1 MNESIKSFFSLSL
14 IKLNNLISKT
24 TINNI
29 YETARVEE
37 VIGDFISLKKA
48 GSNFKGL
55 SPFSQ
60 EKTPSFMVSPAK
72 QIWKDFS
79 SGKGGNVVAFLME
92 HEGFSY
98 PEALKYL
105 GKKYN
110 IEIEEFTKTPEE
122 QMKFDLKESIFIV
135 LSFSNEYFIN
145 NLIRTDKGK
154 SIGISYLNSRG
165 FTEESINKFG
175 LGISFNEKRGFTD
188 YATKKGYDMS
198 HLVKSGLT
206 INEGAGGLDRFK
218 NRIMFPIKS
227 ISGRVV
233 GYGARIMSSS
243 SKIAKYINSPESEVY
258 QKSKVLY
265 GLFESKSFIIKEDN
279 CYLVE
284 GYTDV
289 IQLHQKGIKNV
300 VSSSGTALSSHQ
312 IMLIKRL
319 TANITIIFDR
329 DQAGISAA
337 IRGINLILE
346 HGMNV
351 RICKLK
357 EGEDPD
363 SLARENSLEYI
374 KNYIKNNSHD
384 FINFKASLLAKEYE
398 DEPSKKAE
406 VINNIVKSISLVKDI
421 IKRELY
427 VQSCSKIMKISE
439 DSIFKTLSQIKSN
452 KQNQFRNQNSR
463 PFNIVKNQNN
473 KPDSIDE
480 LYELEKK
487 IISILILYGQK
498 TETFNESILV
508 FSHDDGKITE
518 KTKNVNAKVYEKIFL
533 DLQQD
538 EIEFANK
545 EFRDLFNIL
554 MTEFQINGFVLIE
567 KIAPTLSTGLS
578 EIVSSIIL
586 QEEKHLLHKW
596 DKKSIYVKLPSE
608 NVGLMVTETI
618 LSLRKLLVNKK
629 IESLQ
634 QNIKSNNNKN
644 VLEDVMGY
652 YQLRRIVSSKLNR
665 AL

>member
-1 MNESIKSFFSLSL
+1 M
-14 IKLNNLISKT
+14 ISKT

-29 YETARVEE
+29 LDAARVEE
-37 VIGDFISLKKA
+37 VISDFISLKKA
-48 GSNFKGL
+48 GSSFKGL

-110 IEIEEFTKTPEE
+110 IEIKEFSNTPEE
-122 QMKFDLKESIFIV
+122 QVKFDLRESIYIA
-135 LSFSNEYFIN
+135 LSFSSEYYAENLN
-145 NLIRTDKGK
+145 NTDRGK
-154 SIGISYLNSRG
+154 SIGMSYLNTRG
-165 FTEESINKFG
+165 FSLESIKKFS
-175 LGISFNEKRGFTD
+175 LGISFNEKKSFTEQ
-188 YATKKGYDMS
+188 ALKKGYEIS
-198 HLVKSGLT
+198 ILEKSGLT
-206 INEGAGGLDRFK
+206 IKEGKEGFDRFK

-227 ISGRVV
+227 ISGRVL
-233 GYGARIMSSS
+233 GYGARIMSNS

-265 GLFESKSFIIKEDN
+265 GLFESKSYIIKEDN
-279 CYLVE
+279 CLLVE

-289 IQLHQKGIKNV
+289 IQLHQKGVKNV
-300 VSSSGTALSSHQ
+300 VSSSGTALSSDQ
-312 IMLIKRL
+312 IMLVKRL
-319 TANITIIFDR
+319 TENITVIFDR
-329 DQAGISAA
+329 DQAGINAA
-337 IRGINLILE
+337 LRGIDLILE

-351 RICKLK
+351 RICKLD

-363 SLARENSLEYI
+363 SLARKHSLDYIKDFIIQNSL
-374 KNYIKNNSHD
+374 D
-384 FINFKASLLAKEYE
+384 FINFKASLLATEYE
-398 DEPSKKAE
+398 NEPTKKAE

-427 VQSCSKIMKISE
+427 VQTCSKIMNISE
-439 DSIFKTLSQIKSN
+439 DSIFGTLSRIKNSKEN
-452 KQNQFRNQNSR
+452 RFRNKPPHSL
-463 PFNIVKNQNN
+463 NIIKN
-473 KPDSIDE
+473 KSSKEDTIDE

-487 IISILILYGQK
+487 IITILILYGQK
-498 TETFNESILV
+498 METFNESILI
-508 FSHDDGKITE
+508 FSEEDDEIIE
-518 KTKNVNAKVYEKIFL
+518 KNKYVNSKVYEKVFL

-545 EFRDLFNIL
+545 EFRDLFHIL
-554 MTEFQINGFVLIE
+554 MTEYQIKGYVSID
-567 KIAPTLSTGLS
+567 KIVPSLSSKLS

-586 QEEKHLLHKW
+586 QEEKHFLHKW

-608 NVGLMVTETI
+608 NVSVMVTETI
-618 LSLRKLLVNKK
+618 LSLRKLLVSKK

-634 QNIKSNNNKN
+634 ENIKTKNNKS

-652 YQLRRIVSSKLNR
+652 YQLRKIVSSKLNR
-665 AL
+665 VL

>member
-1 MNESIKSFFSLSL
+1 M
-14 IKLNNLISKT
+14 ISKT

-29 YETARVEE
+29 FEAARVEE
-37 VIGDFISLKKA
+37 VISDFISLKKA
-48 GSNFKGL
+48 GSSFKGL

-110 IEIEEFTKTPEE
+110 IEIKEFSNTPEE
-122 QMKFDLKESIFIV
+122 QIKFDLRESIYIA
-135 LSFSNEYFIN
+135 LSFSCEYYME
-145 NLIRTDKGK
+145 NLNSTDKGK
-154 SIGISYLNSRG
+154 SIGMSYLNTRG
-165 FTEESINKFG
+165 FSMESIKKFG
-175 LGISFNEKRGFTD
+175 LGISFNEKKSFTNH
-188 YATKKGYDMS
+188 ALKKGYEIS
-198 HLVKSGLT
+198 ILEKSGLT
-206 INEGAGGLDRFK
+206 IKEGKEGFDRFK

-227 ISGRVV
+227 ISGRVL

-265 GLFESKSFIIKEDN
+265 GLFESKSNIIKEDN
-279 CYLVE
+279 CLLVE

-300 VSSSGTALSSHQ
+300 VSSSGTALSSDQ
-312 IMLIKRL
+312 IMLVKRL
-319 TANITIIFDR
+319 TENITVIFDR
-329 DQAGISAA
+329 DQAGINAA
-337 IRGINLILE
+337 LRGIDLILE

-351 RICKLK
+351 RICKLD
-357 EGEDPD
+357 EGQDPD
-363 SLARENSLEYI
+363 SLARKHSLDYINDFINQNSL
-374 KNYIKNNSHD
+374 D
-384 FINFKASLLAKEYE
+384 FINFKASLLATEYE
-398 DEPSKKAE
+398 NEPTKKAE

-427 VQSCSKIMKISE
+427 VQTCSKIMNISE
-439 DSIFKTLSQIKSN
+439 DSIFGTLSRIKNSKENRFLN
-452 KQNQFRNQNSR
+452 KPSQS
-463 PFNIVKNQNN
+463 FNIIKN
-473 KPDSIDE
+473 KSSKEGLVDE

-487 IISILILYGQK
+487 IITILILYGQK
-498 TETFNESILV
+498 TETFNESILI
-508 FSHDDGKITE
+508 FSEEDDEIIE
-518 KTKNVNAKVYEKIFL
+518 KNKYVNSKVYEKIFL

-554 MTEFQINGFVLIE
+554 MTEYQIKGYVSIE
-567 KIAPTLSTGLS
+567 KIVPGLSSKLS
-578 EIVSSIIL
+578 EIVSSIVL
-586 QEEKHLLHKW
+586 QEEKHFLHKW

-608 NVGLMVTETI
+608 NVSVMVTETI
-618 LSLRKLLVNKK
+618 LSLRKLLVSKK

-634 QNIKSNNNKN
+634 ENIKSKNNKN

-665 AL
+665 VL

>member
-1 MNESIKSFFSLSL
+1 M
-14 IKLNNLISKT
+14 ISKT

-29 YETARVEE
+29 YEAARVEE
-37 VIGDFISLKKA
+37 VISDFISLKKA

-105 GKKYN
+105 AKKYN
-110 IEIEEFTKTPEE
+110 IEIEEFKKTPEE
-122 QMKFDLKESIFIV
+122 QIKFDLRESIYIV
-135 LSFSNEYFIN
+135 LNFSNEFYIN
-145 NLIRTDKGK
+145 NLINSDKGK

-175 LGISFNEKRGFTD
+175 LGLSFNEKKGFTD
-188 YATKKGYDMS
+188 HAINEGYDIT
-198 HLVKSGLT
+198 HLEKSGLT
-206 INEGAGGLDRFK
+206 IKDGIQGFDRFK

-227 ISGRVV
+227 ISGRVL
-233 GYGARIMSSS
+233 GYGARIMTNSK
-243 SKIAKYINSPESEVY
+243 KIAKYINSPESEVY

-300 VSSSGTALSSHQ
+300 VSSSGTALSSDQ
-312 IMLIKRL
+312 IMLLKRL
-319 TANITIIFDR
+319 TENITIIFDR
-329 DQAGISAA
+329 DKAGINAA
-337 IRGINLILE
+337 IRGIDLILE

-351 RICKLK
+351 RVCKLQ

-363 SLARENSLEYI
+363 SLARKHSLDSIED
-374 KNYIKNNSHD
+374 YIKNNSLD
-384 FINFKASLLAKEYE
+384 FINFKASLLAIDYE
-398 DEPSKKAE
+398 NEPTKKAE
-406 VINNIVKSISLVKDI
+406 VINSIVKSISLVKDI

-427 VQSCSKIMKISE
+427 VQNCSKIMKISE
-439 DSIFKTLSQIKSN
+439 DSIFKTLSQFREN
-452 KQNQFRNQNSR
+452 KENKLRNKNTK
-463 PFNIVKNQNN
+463 PFNLIKNQSL
-473 KPDSIDE
+473 KEDSIDE

-487 IISILILYGQK
+487 LITILILYGQK
-498 TETFNESILV
+498 TETFNESILI
-508 FSHDDGKITE
+508 FSEENDEIIE
-518 KTKNVNAKVYEKIFL
+518 KNKYVNSKVYEKIFL

-545 EFRDLFNIL
+545 EFRDLFDIL
-554 MTEFQINGFVLIE
+554 MTEYQTNGFVSIE
-567 KIAPTLSTGLS
+567 KIVPTLSKELS
-578 EIVSSIIL
+578 EVVSSIIL
-586 QEEKHLLHKW
+586 QDEKHLLHKW

-608 NVGLMVTETI
+608 NVSVMVTETI

-634 QNIKSNNNKN
+634 ENIKTKNNKR

-665 AL
+665 VL

>member
-1 MNESIKSFFSLSL
+1 M
-14 IKLNNLISKT
+14 ISKT

-29 YETARVEE
+29 YEAARVEE
-37 VIGDFISLKKA
+37 VISDFISLKKA

-55 SPFSQ
+55 SPFSV

-110 IEIEEFTKTPEE
+110 IEIEEFTKSPEE
-122 QMKFDLKESIFIV
+122 QIKFDLRESIFIV
-135 LSFSNEYFIN
+135 LNFSNEYYIN
-145 NLIRTDKGK
+145 NLISTDKGK
-154 SIGISYLNSRG
+154 SIGISYLKSRG
-165 FTEESINKFG
+165 FSKESIKKFG

-188 YATKKGYDMS
+188 HAIKKGYDII
-198 HLVKSGLT
+198 HLEKSGLT
-206 INEGAGGLDRFK
+206 INEGGRGFDRFK

-227 ISGRVV
+227 ISGRVL
-233 GYGARIMSSS
+233 GYGARIISST
-243 SKIAKYINSPESEVY
+243 SKVAKYINSPEGEVY
-258 QKSKVLY
+258 HKSKILY

-300 VSSSGTALSSHQ
+300 VSSSGTALSSDQ

-319 TANITIIFDR
+319 TGNITIIFDR
-329 DQAGISAA
+329 DQAGIRAA
-337 IRGINLILE
+337 TRGIDLILE

-351 RICKLK
+351 RICKLQ

-363 SLARENSLEYI
+363 SLARENSLDYI
-374 KNYIKNNSHD
+374 KDYIKNNSLD

-398 DEPSKKAE
+398 NEPSKKAE

-427 VQSCSKIMKISE
+427 VQTCSKIMKISE
-439 DSIFKTLSQIKSN
+439 DSIFKTLSQNKIKSEN
-452 KQNQFRNQNSR
+452 EFYNQKFKSLSVIKNENLNQ
-463 PFNIVKNQNN
+463 Q
-473 KPDSIDE
+473 SIDE

-487 IISILILYGQK
+487 IITILILYGQK
-498 TETFNESILV
+498 TETFNETTLT
-508 FSHDDGKITE
+508 FSEENDEIIE
-518 KTKNVNAKVYEKIFL
+518 KNKDVSSKVYEKIFL

-545 EFRDLFNIL
+545 KFKDLFNIL
-554 MTEFQINGFVLIE
+554 MTEYQINGFVLIE
-567 KIAPTLSTGLS
+567 KIVPTLSSELS
-578 EIVSSIIL
+578 EIISSIIL
-586 QEEKHLLHKW
+586 QEERHFLHKW

-608 NVGLMVTETI
+608 NVSVMVTETI

-634 QNIKSNNNKN
+634 ENIKSKNNKGI
-644 VLEDVMGY
+644 LEDVMGY

-665 AL
+665 VL

>member
-1 MNESIKSFFSLSL
+1 M
-14 IKLNNLISKT
+14 
-24 TINNI
+24 
-29 YETARVEE
+29 EE
-37 VIGDFISLKKA
+37 VISDFISLKKS

-122 QMKFDLKESIFIV
+122 QIKFDLRESIYIV
-135 LSFSNEYFIN
+135 LSFSNEYFIK
-145 NLIRTDKGK
+145 NLMETDKGK
-154 SIGISYLNSRG
+154 SIGISYLNDRG
-165 FTEESINKFG
+165 FSEESIKKFS
-175 LGISFNEKRGFTD
+175 LGISFNEKKGFTD
-188 YATKKGYDMS
+188 HALKKGYDIS
-198 HLVKSGLT
+198 HLEKSGLT
-206 INEGAGGLDRFK
+206 IKEGRGGFDRFK

-227 ISGRVV
+227 ISGRVL
-233 GYGARIMSSS
+233 GYGGRIMSNS
-243 SKIAKYINSPESEVY
+243 SKGAKYINSPESEVY
-258 QKSKVLY
+258 HKSKVLY

-279 CYLVE
+279 CFLVE

-289 IQLHQKGIKNV
+289 IHLHQKGIKNV
-300 VSSSGTALSSHQ
+300 VSSSGTALSSNQ

-319 TANITIIFDR
+319 TENITIIFDR

-337 IRGINLILE
+337 FRGVDLILE

-351 RICKLK
+351 RICKLQ

-363 SLARENSLEYI
+363 SLARKHSLDFIKEYI
-374 KNYIKNNSHD
+374 SQNSFD
-384 FINFKASLLAKEYE
+384 FINFKASLLAVEYE
-398 DEPSKKAE
+398 NEPTKKAE

-427 VQSCSKIMKISE
+427 VQTCSKIMKISE
-439 DSIFKTLSQIKSN
+439 DSIFKTLSLIKKN
-452 KQNQFRNQNSR
+452 NENRFRNQNPQSL
-463 PFNIVKNQNN
+463 NIIKNQSS
-473 KPDSIDE
+473 KEDSIDE

-487 IISILILYGQK
+487 IITILILYGQQK
-498 TETFNESILV
+498 ETFNESILI
-508 FSHDDGKITE
+508 FSEEDDKITE
-518 KTKNVNAKVYEKIFL
+518 KNKYVNSKVYEKIFL

-545 EFRDLFNIL
+545 GFRDLFDIL
-554 MTEFQINGFVLIE
+554 MTEYQINGFVSIE
-567 KIAPTLSTGLS
+567 KIAPTLSKELS

-586 QEEKHLLHKW
+586 QEEKHFLHKW

-608 NVGLMVTETI
+608 NVSIMVTETI
-618 LSLRKLLVNKK
+618 LSLRKLLVSKK

-634 QNIKSNNNKN
+634 QNIKSKNNKSI
-644 VLEDVMGY
+644 LEDVMGY

-665 AL
+665 VL

>member
-1 MNESIKSFFSLSL
+1 M
-14 IKLNNLISKT
+14 ISKT

-37 VIGDFISLKKA
+37 VISDFISLKKA

-55 SPFSQ
+55 SPFSD
-60 EKTPSFMVSPAK
+60 EKTPSFIVSPAK

-92 HEGFSY
+92 HEGYSY

-110 IEIEEFTKTPEE
+110 IEIEEFIKTPEE
-122 QMKFDLKESIFIV
+122 QIKFDLRESIFIV
-135 LSFSNEYFIN
+135 LNFSNEYYIN
-145 NLIRTDKGK
+145 NLIRTDRGK
-154 SIGISYLNSRG
+154 SVGISYLKSRG
-165 FTEESINKFG
+165 FSEESIKKFG
-175 LGISFNEKRGFTD
+175 LGISFNEKKGFTNH
-188 YATKKGYDMS
+188 AIKKGYDIT
-198 HLVKSGLT
+198 HLEKSGLT
-206 INEGAGGLDRFK
+206 IKEGNGSFDRFK

-227 ISGRVV
+227 ISGRVL
-233 GYGARIMSSS
+233 GYGARIMSSTR
-243 SKIAKYINSPESEVY
+243 KVAKYINSPEGEVY
-258 QKSKVLY
+258 HKSKVLY
-265 GLFESKSFIIKEDN
+265 GLFESKTFIIKEDN

-300 VSSSGTALSSHQ
+300 VSSSGTALSSDQ

-319 TANITIIFDR
+319 TGNITIIFDR
-329 DQAGISAA
+329 DQAGISATT
-337 IRGINLILE
+337 RGIDLILE

-351 RICKLK
+351 RICKLQ

-363 SLARENSLEYI
+363 SLARENSLDFI
-374 KNYIKNNSHD
+374 KDYIKNNSVD
-384 FINFKASLLAKEYE
+384 FINFKASLLAKDYE
-398 DEPSKKAE
+398 NEPSKKAE

-427 VQSCSKIMKISE
+427 VQTCSKIMKISE
-439 DSIFKTLSQIKSN
+439 DSIFKTLSQNKIKSEN
-452 KQNQFRNQNSR
+452 EFRNQKFKSLSV
-463 PFNIVKNQNN
+463 IKNESLNQQ
-473 KPDSIDE
+473 SIDE

-487 IISILILYGQK
+487 IITILILYGQK
-498 TETFNESILV
+498 TEVFNETILT
-508 FSHDDGKITE
+508 FSEENDEIIE
-518 KTKNVNAKVYEKIFL
+518 KNKDVSSKVYEKVFL

-545 EFRDLFNIL
+545 KFRDLFNIL
-554 MTEFQINGFVLIE
+554 MSEYQINGFVLIE
-567 KIAPTLSTGLS
+567 KIVPTLSSELS

-586 QEEKHLLHKW
+586 QEEKHFLHKW

-608 NVGLMVTETI
+608 NVSVMVTETI
-618 LSLRKLLVNKK
+618 LSLRKLLVSKK

-634 QNIKSNNNKN
+634 ENIKSKNNTGI
-644 VLEDVMGY
+644 LEDVMSY

-665 AL
+665 VL

>member
-1 MNESIKSFFSLSL
+1 M
-14 IKLNNLISKT
+14 ISKT

-29 YETARVEE
+29 YEAARVEE
-37 VIGDFISLKKA
+37 VISDFISLKKA

-105 GKKYN
+105 AKKYN
-110 IEIEEFTKTPEE
+110 IEIEEFVKTPEE
-122 QMKFDLKESIFIV
+122 QIKYDIRESIYIA
-135 LSFSNEYFIN
+135 LSFSCEYYIKNLN
-145 NLIRTDKGK
+145 NTDKGK
-154 SIGISYLNSRG
+154 SIGISYLNTRG
-165 FTEESINKFG
+165 FSEESIKKFG
-175 LGISFNEKRGFTD
+175 LGIAFNEKKSFTEQ
-188 YATKKGYDMS
+188 ALKKGYDIS
-198 HLVKSGLT
+198 ILEKSGLT
-206 INEGAGGLDRFK
+206 IKDDKGGFDRFK

-227 ISGRVV
+227 ISGRVL
-233 GYGARIMSSS
+233 GYGARIMSNSK
-243 SKIAKYINSPESEVY
+243 KIAKYINSPESEVY

-289 IQLHQKGIKNV
+289 IQFHQKGINNV
-300 VSSSGTALSSHQ
+300 VSSSGTALSSNQ
-312 IMLIKRL
+312 IMLVKRL
-319 TANITIIFDR
+319 TENITIIFDR

-337 IRGINLILE
+337 LRGIDLILE

-351 RICKLK
+351 RICKLD

-363 SLARENSLEYI
+363 SLARKHSLDYINDYINRNSL
-374 KNYIKNNSHD
+374 D
-384 FINFKASLLAKEYE
+384 FINFKASLLAKQYE
-398 DEPSKKAE
+398 NEPTKKAE
-406 VINNIVKSISLVKDI
+406 IVNNIVKSISLVQDV

-427 VQSCSKIMKISE
+427 VQTCSKIMKISE
-439 DSIFKTLSQIKSN
+439 DSIFETLSRIKKN
-452 KQNQFRNQNSR
+452 KENRFINHNLKSI
-463 PFNIVKNQNN
+463 NIVKNSGS
-473 KPDSIDE
+473 KDDPIDE

-487 IISILILYGQK
+487 IITILILYGQK
-498 TETFNESILV
+498 TETFNESILI
-508 FSHDDGKITE
+508 FSEVDDEIIE
-518 KTKNVNAKVYEKIFL
+518 KNKYVKSKVYEKIFL

-545 EFRDLFNIL
+545 EFRDLFDIL
-554 MTEFQINGFVLIE
+554 MTEYQIKGFVSIE
-567 KIAPTLSTGLS
+567 KIVPNLSSKLS
-578 EIVSSIIL
+578 GIVSSIIL
-586 QEEKHLLHKW
+586 QEEKHFLHKW
-596 DKKSIYVKLPSE
+596 DKKSIYVRLPSE
-608 NVGLMVTETI
+608 NVSVMVTETI
-618 LSLRKLLVNKK
+618 LSLRKLLVSKK

-634 QNIKSNNNKN
+634 ENIKLKNNKSI
-644 VLEDVMGY
+644 LEDVMGY

-665 AL
+665 VL

>member
-1 MNESIKSFFSLSL
+1 M
-14 IKLNNLISKT
+14 ISKT

-29 YETARVEE
+29 YEAARVEE
-37 VIGDFISLKKA
+37 VISDFISLKKA

-105 GKKYN
+105 AKKYN
-110 IEIEEFTKTPEE
+110 IEIEEFIKTPEE
-122 QMKFDLKESIFIV
+122 QIKYDIRESIYIA
-135 LSFSNEYFIN
+135 LSFSCEYYIKNLN
-145 NLIRTDKGK
+145 NTDMGK
-154 SIGISYLNSRG
+154 SIGISYLNTRG
-165 FTEESINKFG
+165 FSVESIKKFG
-175 LGISFNEKRGFTD
+175 LGIAFNEKKSFTEQ
-188 YATKKGYDMS
+188 ALKKGYDIS
-198 HLVKSGLT
+198 ILEKSGLT
-206 INEGAGGLDRFK
+206 IKDGKGGFDRFK

-227 ISGRVV
+227 ISGRVL
-233 GYGARIMSSS
+233 GYGARIMSNSK
-243 SKIAKYINSPESEVY
+243 KIAKYINSPESEVY

-289 IQLHQKGIKNV
+289 IQFHQKGINNV
-300 VSSSGTALSSHQ
+300 VSSSGTALSSNQ
-312 IMLIKRL
+312 IMLVKRL
-319 TANITIIFDR
+319 TENITIIFDR

-337 IRGINLILE
+337 LRGIDLILE

-351 RICKLK
+351 RICKLD

-363 SLARENSLEYI
+363 SLARKHSLDYINDYISSNSL
-374 KNYIKNNSHD
+374 D
-384 FINFKASLLAKEYE
+384 FINFKASLLAKQYE
-398 DEPSKKAE
+398 NEPTKKAE
-406 VINNIVKSISLVKDI
+406 IVNNIVKSISLVQDV

-427 VQSCSKIMKISE
+427 VQTCSKIMKISE
-439 DSIFKTLSQIKSN
+439 DSIFETLSRIKKN
-452 KQNQFRNQNSR
+452 KENRFRNQHSKSIS
-463 PFNIVKNQNN
+463 IVKNSGS
-473 KPDSIDE
+473 KDDPIDE

-487 IISILILYGQK
+487 IITILILYGQK
-498 TETFNESILV
+498 TETFNESILI
-508 FSHDDGKITE
+508 FSEVDDEIIE
-518 KTKNVNAKVYEKIFL
+518 KNKYVKSKVYEKIFL

-545 EFRDLFNIL
+545 EFRDLFDIL
-554 MTEFQINGFVLIE
+554 MTEYQIKGFVSIE
-567 KIAPTLSTGLS
+567 KIVPNLSSKLS
-578 EIVSSIIL
+578 GIVSSIIL
-586 QEEKHLLHKW
+586 QEEKHFLHKW
-596 DKKSIYVKLPSE
+596 DKKSIYVRLPSE
-608 NVGLMVTETI
+608 NVSVMVTETI
-618 LSLRKLLVNKK
+618 LSLRKLLVSKK

-634 QNIKSNNNKN
+634 ENIKLKNNKSI
-644 VLEDVMGY
+644 LEDVMGY

-665 AL
+665 VL

>member
-1 MNESIKSFFSLSL
+1 M
-14 IKLNNLISKT
+14 ISKT

-29 YETARVEE
+29 FEAARVEE
-37 VIGDFISLKKA
+37 VISDFISLKKA
-48 GSNFKGL
+48 GSSFKGL

-110 IEIEEFTKTPEE
+110 IEIKEFSNTQEE
-122 QMKFDLKESIFIV
+122 QIKFDLRESVYIALNFSMEYYMEN
-135 LSFSNEYFIN
+135 LSN
-145 NLIRTDKGK
+145 TDKGK
-154 SIGISYLNSRG
+154 SIGISYLKTRG
-165 FTEESINKFG
+165 FSKESIKKFG
-175 LGISFNEKRGFTD
+175 LGISFNENKSFTNQ
-188 YATKKGYDMS
+188 ALKKGYEIS
-198 HLVKSGLT
+198 ILEKSGLT
-206 INEGAGGLDRFK
+206 IQKGNEGFDRFK

-227 ISGRVV
+227 ISGRVL

-265 GLFESKSFIIKEDN
+265 GLFESKSFIIKEDS

-300 VSSSGTALSSHQ
+300 VSSSGTALSSDQ
-312 IMLIKRL
+312 IMLVKRL
-319 TANITIIFDR
+319 TENITIIFDR
-329 DQAGISAA
+329 DQAGINAA
-337 IRGINLILE
+337 LRGIDLILD

-351 RICKLK
+351 RICKLD

-363 SLARENSLEYI
+363 SLARKHSLDYIKDFINQNSL
-374 KNYIKNNSHD
+374 D
-384 FINFKASLLAKEYE
+384 FINFKASLLAIEYE
-398 DEPSKKAE
+398 NEPTKKAE
-406 VINNIVKSISLVKDI
+406 IINNIVKSISHVKDI

-427 VQSCSKIMKISE
+427 VQTCSKIMKISE
-439 DSIFKTLSQIKSN
+439 NSIFDTLSRIKKSKEN
-452 KQNQFRNQNSR
+452 RFRNQPSQSL
-463 PFNIVKNQNN
+463 NIIKNQSS
-473 KPDSIDE
+473 KEDSIDE

-487 IISILILYGQK
+487 IITILILYGQK
-498 TETFNESILV
+498 TETFNESILI
-508 FSHDDGKITE
+508 FSEEDDEIIE
-518 KTKNVNAKVYEKIFL
+518 KSKYVNSKVYEKIFL

-545 EFRDLFNIL
+545 EFRDLFDML
-554 MTEFQINGFVLIE
+554 MTEYQINGFVLIE
-567 KIAPTLSTGLS
+567 KIVPSLSSKLS
-578 EIVSSIIL
+578 KIVSSIIL
-586 QEEKHLLHKW
+586 QEEKHFLHKW
-596 DKKSIYVKLPSE
+596 DKKNIYVKLPSE
-608 NVGLMVTETI
+608 NVGVMVTETI
-618 LSLRKLLVNKK
+618 LSLRKLLVGKK

-634 QNIKSNNNKN
+634 ENIKSKSNKS

-665 AL
+665 VL

>member
-1 MNESIKSFFSLSL
+1 M
-14 IKLNNLISKT
+14 ISKT

-29 YETARVEE
+29 YEASRVEE
-37 VIGDFISLKKA
+37 VISDFINLKKA

-105 GKKYN
+105 AKKYN
-110 IEIEEFTKTPEE
+110 IEIEEFSKTPEE
-122 QMKFDLKESIFIV
+122 QIKFDLRESIYIV
-135 LSFSNEYFIN
+135 LNFSNEFYIN
-145 NLIRTDKGK
+145 NLINSDKGK
-154 SIGISYLNSRG
+154 SIGISYLTSRG

-175 LGISFNEKRGFTD
+175 LGLSFNEKKGFTD
-188 YATKKGYDMS
+188 HAINEGYDIT
-198 HLVKSGLT
+198 HLEKSGLT
-206 INEGAGGLDRFK
+206 IKDGAQSFDRFK

-227 ISGRVV
+227 ISGRVL
-233 GYGARIMSSS
+233 GYGARIMTN
-243 SKIAKYINSPESEVY
+243 SKKVAKYINSPESEVY

-265 GLFESKSFIIKEDN
+265 GLFESKSYIIKEDN

-312 IMLIKRL
+312 IMLVKRL
-319 TANITIIFDR
+319 TENITIIFDR
-329 DQAGISAA
+329 DKAGISAA
-337 IRGINLILE
+337 IRGIDLILE

-351 RICKLK
+351 RVCKLQ

-363 SLARENSLEYI
+363 SLARKHSLDSIED
-374 KNYIKNNSHD
+374 YIKNNSLD
-384 FINFKASLLAKEYE
+384 FINFKASLLAIDYE
-398 DEPSKKAE
+398 NEPTKKAE
-406 VINNIVKSISLVKDI
+406 VINSIVKSISLVKDI

-427 VQSCSKIMKISE
+427 VQTCSKIMKISE
-439 DSIFKTLSQIKSN
+439 DSIFKTLSQIRQSKEN
-452 KQNQFRNQNSR
+452 KLRNKNTK
-463 PFNIVKNQNN
+463 PFNLIKNQSL
-473 KPDSIDE
+473 KEDSIDE

-487 IISILILYGQK
+487 IITILILYGQK
-498 TETFNESILV
+498 TETFNESILI
-508 FSHDDGKITE
+508 FSEENDEIIE
-518 KTKNVNAKVYEKIFL
+518 KNKYVNSKVYEKIFL

-545 EFRDLFNIL
+545 EFRDLFDVL
-554 MTEFQINGFVLIE
+554 MTEYQINGFISIE
-567 KIAPTLSTGLS
+567 KIVPTLSKELS
-578 EIVSSIIL
+578 EVVSSIIL
-586 QEEKHLLHKW
+586 QDEKHLLHKW

-608 NVGLMVTETI
+608 NVSVMVTETI

-634 QNIKSNNNKN
+634 ENIKTKNNKR

-665 AL
+665 VL

>member
-1 MNESIKSFFSLSL
+1 M
-14 IKLNNLISKT
+14 ISKT

-37 VIGDFISLKKA
+37 VISDFISLKKA

-60 EKTPSFMVSPAK
+60 EKTPSFIVSPAK

-110 IEIEEFTKTPEE
+110 IEIEEFSKTPEE
-122 QMKFDLKESIFIV
+122 QIKFDLRESIFIV
-135 LSFSNEYFIN
+135 LNFSYEYYVK
-145 NLIRTDKGK
+145 NLIETDKGK
-154 SIGISYLNSRG
+154 SIGISYLKSRG
-165 FTEESINKFG
+165 FTNESIKKFG
-175 LGISFNEKRGFTD
+175 LGISFNEKKDFTD
-188 YATKKGYDMS
+188 YAIKEGYDIS
-198 HLVKSGLT
+198 HLEKSGLT
-206 INEGAGGLDRFK
+206 IKEGNGGFDRFK

-227 ISGRVV
+227 ISGRVL
-233 GYGARIMSSS
+233 GYGARIMTNSN
-243 SKIAKYINSPESEVY
+243 KVAKYINSPESEVY
-258 QKSKVLY
+258 HKSKVLY

-279 CYLVE
+279 CFLVE

-289 IQLHQKGIKNV
+289 IQLHQKGIKNI

-319 TANITIIFDR
+319 TENITIIFDR
-329 DQAGISAA
+329 DKAGINAA
-337 IRGINLILE
+337 VRGIDLILE

-351 RICKLK
+351 RICKLQ

-363 SLARENSLEYI
+363 SLARKHSLDFIKEYI
-374 KNYIKNNSHD
+374 SQNSHD
-384 FINFKASLLAKEYE
+384 FINFKASLLAVDYE
-398 DEPSKKAE
+398 NEPTKKAE
-406 VINNIVKSISLVKDI
+406 VINNIVKSISLVKNI

-427 VQSCSKIMKISE
+427 VQSCSKIMRISE
-439 DSIFKTLSQIKSN
+439 DSIFRTLSQLKKN
-452 KQNQFRNQNSR
+452 KDNQFRNQSSKS
-463 PFNIVKNQNN
+463 FNIVKNQSS
-473 KPDSIDE
+473 KEESIDE

-487 IISILILYGQK
+487 IITILILYGQK
-498 TETFNESILV
+498 KETFNESILI
-508 FSHDDGKITE
+508 FSEKDDEITE
-518 KTKNVNAKVYEKIFL
+518 KKKYVNSKVYEKIFL

-545 EFRDLFNIL
+545 EFKDLFNIL
-554 MTEFQINGFVLIE
+554 ITEYQINGFISIE
-567 KIAPTLSTGLS
+567 KIVPTLSKELS
-578 EIVSSIIL
+578 EVVSSIVL
-586 QEEKHLLHKW
+586 QDEKHLLHKW
-596 DKKSIYVKLPSE
+596 DKKNIYVKLPSQ
-608 NVGLMVTETI
+608 NVSIMVTETI
-618 LSLRKLLVNKK
+618 LSLRKLLVSKK

-634 QNIKSNNNKN
+634 ENIKSKNNKN
-644 VLEDVMGY
+644 ILEDVMGY

-665 AL
+665 VL

>member
-1 MNESIKSFFSLSL
+1 M
-14 IKLNNLISKT
+14 ISKT
-24 TINNI
+24 TINDI
-29 YETARVEE
+29 FDAARVEE
-37 VIGDFISLKKA
+37 VISDFISLKKA
-48 GSNFKGL
+48 GSSFKGL

-110 IEIEEFTKTPEE
+110 IEIKEFSNTPEE
-122 QMKFDLKESIFIV
+122 QIKLDLRESIFIA
-135 LSFSNEYFIN
+135 LSFSSKYYTE
-145 NLIRTDKGK
+145 NLYNTDKGI
-154 SIGISYLNSRG
+154 SIGMSYLNSRG
-165 FTEESINKFG
+165 FSKESIKKFG
-175 LGISFNEKRGFTD
+175 LGISFNEKKSFTD
-188 YATKKGYDMS
+188 QALKNGYEIS
-198 HLVKSGLT
+198 ILEKSGLT
-206 INEGAGGLDRFK
+206 IKEGKEGLDRFK

-227 ISGRVV
+227 ISGRVL
-233 GYGARIMSSS
+233 GYGARIMSNS

-265 GLFESKSFIIKEDN
+265 GLFESKSHIIKEDN
-279 CYLVE
+279 CFLVE

-300 VSSSGTALSSHQ
+300 VSSSGTALSSDQ
-312 IMLIKRL
+312 IMLVKRL
-319 TANITIIFDR
+319 TENITIIFDR
-329 DQAGISAA
+329 DQAGINAA
-337 IRGINLILE
+337 LRGIDLILE

-351 RICKLK
+351 RICKLD

-363 SLARENSLEYI
+363 SLARKHSLDYI
-374 KNYIKNNSHD
+374 KNFIIQNSLD
-384 FINFKASLLAKEYE
+384 FINFKASLLATEYE
-398 DEPSKKAE
+398 NEPTKKAE

-427 VQSCSKIMKISE
+427 VQTCSKIMNISE
-439 DSIFKTLSQIKSN
+439 DSIFGTLSRIKNSKENQLRN
-452 KQNQFRNQNSR
+452 KPSQF
-463 PFNIVKNQNN
+463 FNIIKN
-473 KPDSIDE
+473 KSSRGDSIDE

-487 IISILILYGQK
+487 IITILILYGQK
-498 TETFNESILV
+498 TETFNESILI
-508 FSHDDGKITE
+508 FSEEDDEIIE
-518 KTKNVNAKVYEKIFL
+518 KNKYVNSKVYEKIFL

-554 MTEFQINGFVLIE
+554 MTEYQIKGYVSIK
-567 KIAPTLSTGLS
+567 KIVPGLSSKLS

-586 QEEKHLLHKW
+586 QEEKHFLHKW
-596 DKKSIYVKLPSE
+596 DKKSIYVKSPSE
-608 NVGLMVTETI
+608 NVSVMVTETI
-618 LSLRKLLVNKK
+618 LSLRKLLVSKK

-634 QNIKSNNNKN
+634 ENIKSNNNKS

-665 AL
+665 VL

>member
-1 MNESIKSFFSLSL
+1 M
-14 IKLNNLISKT
+14 ISKT

-29 YETARVEE
+29 LDAARVEE
-37 VIGDFISLKKA
+37 VISDFISLKKA
-48 GSNFKGL
+48 GSSFKGL

-110 IEIEEFTKTPEE
+110 IEIKEFSNTPEE
-122 QMKFDLKESIFIV
+122 QIKFDLRESIYIA
-135 LSFSNEYFIN
+135 LSFSSEYYAENLN
-145 NLIRTDKGK
+145 NTDRGK
-154 SIGISYLNSRG
+154 SIGMSYLNTRG
-165 FTEESINKFG
+165 FSLESIKKFG
-175 LGISFNEKRGFTD
+175 LGISFNEKKSFTEQ
-188 YATKKGYDMS
+188 ALKKGYEIS
-198 HLVKSGLT
+198 ILEKSGLT
-206 INEGAGGLDRFK
+206 IKEGKEGFDRFK

-227 ISGRVV
+227 ISGRVL
-233 GYGARIMSSS
+233 GYGARIMSNS

-265 GLFESKSFIIKEDN
+265 GLFESKSYIIKEDN
-279 CYLVE
+279 CLLVE

-289 IQLHQKGIKNV
+289 IQLHQRGVKNV
-300 VSSSGTALSSHQ
+300 VSSSGTALSSDQ
-312 IMLIKRL
+312 IMLVKRL
-319 TANITIIFDR
+319 TENITVIFDR
-329 DQAGISAA
+329 DQAGINAA
-337 IRGINLILE
+337 LRGIDLILE

-351 RICKLK
+351 RICKLD

-363 SLARENSLEYI
+363 SLARKHSLDYIKDFIIQNSL
-374 KNYIKNNSHD
+374 D
-384 FINFKASLLAKEYE
+384 FINFKASLLATEYE
-398 DEPSKKAE
+398 NEPTKKAE

-427 VQSCSKIMKISE
+427 VQTCSKIMNISE
-439 DSIFKTLSQIKSN
+439 DSIFGTLSRIKNSN
-452 KQNQFRNQNSR
+452 ENRIRNKTPHSL
-463 PFNIVKNQNN
+463 NIIKN
-473 KPDSIDE
+473 KSSKEDTIDE

-487 IISILILYGQK
+487 IITILILYGQK
-498 TETFNESILV
+498 METFNESILI
-508 FSHDDGKITE
+508 FSEEDDEIIE
-518 KTKNVNAKVYEKIFL
+518 KNKYVNSKVYEKVFL

-545 EFRDLFNIL
+545 EFRDLFHIL
-554 MTEFQINGFVLIE
+554 MTEYQIKGYVSID
-567 KIAPTLSTGLS
+567 KIVPSLSSKLS

-586 QEEKHLLHKW
+586 QEEKHFLHKW

-608 NVGLMVTETI
+608 NVSVMVTETI
-618 LSLRKLLVNKK
+618 LSLRKLLVSKK

-634 QNIKSNNNKN
+634 ENIKTKNNKSI
-644 VLEDVMGY
+644 LEDVMGY
-652 YQLRRIVSSKLNR
+652 YQLRKIVSSKLNR
-665 AL
+665 VL

>member
-1 MNESIKSFFSLSL
+1 M
-14 IKLNNLISKT
+14 ISKT

-29 YETARVEE
+29 YEAARVEE

-105 GKKYN
+105 AKKYN
-110 IEIEEFTKTPEE
+110 IEIEEFIKTPEE
-122 QMKFDLKESIFIV
+122 QIKYDIRESIYIA
-135 LSFSNEYFIN
+135 LSFSCEYYIKNLN
-145 NLIRTDKGK
+145 NTDKGK
-154 SIGISYLNSRG
+154 SIGISYLNTRG
-165 FTEESINKFG
+165 FSEKSIKKFG
-175 LGISFNEKRGFTD
+175 LGIAFNEKKSFTEQ
-188 YATKKGYDMS
+188 ALKKGYDIS
-198 HLVKSGLT
+198 ILEKSGLT
-206 INEGAGGLDRFK
+206 IKDDKGGFDRFK

-227 ISGRVV
+227 ISGRVL
-233 GYGARIMSSS
+233 GYGARIMSNSK
-243 SKIAKYINSPESEVY
+243 KIAKYINSPESEVY

-289 IQLHQKGIKNV
+289 IQFHQKGINNV
-300 VSSSGTALSSHQ
+300 VSSSGTALSSNQ
-312 IMLIKRL
+312 IMLVKRL
-319 TANITIIFDR
+319 TENITIIFDR

-337 IRGINLILE
+337 LRGIDLILE

-351 RICKLK
+351 RICKLD

-363 SLARENSLEYI
+363 SLARKHSLDYINDYISSNSL
-374 KNYIKNNSHD
+374 D
-384 FINFKASLLAKEYE
+384 FINFKASLLAKQYE
-398 DEPSKKAE
+398 NEPTKKAE
-406 VINNIVKSISLVKDI
+406 IVNNIVKSISLVQDV

-427 VQSCSKIMKISE
+427 VQTCSKIMKISE
-439 DSIFKTLSQIKSN
+439 DSIFETLSRIKKN
-452 KQNQFRNQNSR
+452 KENRFRNQHSKSIS
-463 PFNIVKNQNN
+463 IVKNSRS
-473 KPDSIDE
+473 KDDPIDE

-487 IISILILYGQK
+487 IITILILYGQK
-498 TETFNESILV
+498 TETFNESILI
-508 FSHDDGKITE
+508 FSEVDDEIIE
-518 KTKNVNAKVYEKIFL
+518 KNKYVKSKVYEKIFL

-545 EFRDLFNIL
+545 EFRDLFDIL
-554 MTEFQINGFVLIE
+554 MTEYQIKGFVSIE
-567 KIAPTLSTGLS
+567 KIVPNLSSKLS
-578 EIVSSIIL
+578 GIVSSIIL
-586 QEEKHLLHKW
+586 QEEKHFLHKW

-608 NVGLMVTETI
+608 NVSVMVTETI
-618 LSLRKLLVNKK
+618 LSLRKLLVSKK

-634 QNIKSNNNKN
+634 ENIKLKNNKSI
-644 VLEDVMGY
+644 LEDVMGY

-665 AL
+665 VL

>member
-1 MNESIKSFFSLSL
+1 M

-29 YETARVEE
+29 YEASRVEE
-37 VIGDFISLKKA
+37 VISDFINLKKA

-105 GKKYN
+105 AKKYN
-110 IEIEEFTKTPEE
+110 IEIEEFRKTPEE
-122 QMKFDLKESIFIV
+122 QIKFDLRESIYIV
-135 LSFSNEYFIN
+135 LNFSNEFYIN
-145 NLIRTDKGK
+145 NLINSDKGK

-175 LGISFNEKRGFTD
+175 LGLSFNDKKGFTD
-188 YATKKGYDMS
+188 HAINEGYDIT
-198 HLVKSGLT
+198 HLEKSGLT
-206 INEGAGGLDRFK
+206 IKDGAQSFDRFK

-227 ISGRVV
+227 ISGRVL
-233 GYGARIMSSS
+233 GYGARIMTN
-243 SKIAKYINSPESEVY
+243 SKKVAKYINSPESEVY

-265 GLFESKSFIIKEDN
+265 GLFESKSYIIKEDN

-300 VSSSGTALSSHQ
+300 VSSSGTALSSNQ
-312 IMLIKRL
+312 IMLVKRL
-319 TANITIIFDR
+319 TENITIIFDR
-329 DQAGISAA
+329 DKAGISAA
-337 IRGINLILE
+337 TRGIDLILE

-351 RICKLK
+351 RVCKLQ

-363 SLARENSLEYI
+363 SLARKHSLDSIED
-374 KNYIKNNSHD
+374 YIKNNSLD
-384 FINFKASLLAKEYE
+384 FINFKASLLAIDYE
-398 DEPSKKAE
+398 NEPTKKAE
-406 VINNIVKSISLVKDI
+406 VINSIVKSISLVKDI

-427 VQSCSKIMKISE
+427 VQNCSKIMKISE
-439 DSIFKTLSQIKSN
+439 DSIFKTLSQFREN
-452 KQNQFRNQNSR
+452 KENKLRNKNTK
-463 PFNIVKNQNN
+463 PFNLIKNQSL
-473 KPDSIDE
+473 KEDSIDE

-487 IISILILYGQK
+487 LITILILYGQK
-498 TETFNESILV
+498 TETFNESILI
-508 FSHDDGKITE
+508 FSEENDEIIE
-518 KTKNVNAKVYEKIFL
+518 KNKYVNSKVYEKIFL

-545 EFRDLFNIL
+545 EFRDLFDIL
-554 MTEFQINGFVLIE
+554 MTEYQTNGFVSIE
-567 KIAPTLSTGLS
+567 KIVPTLSKELS
-578 EIVSSIIL
+578 EVVSSIIL
-586 QEEKHLLHKW
+586 QDEKHLLHKW

-608 NVGLMVTETI
+608 NVSVMVTETI

-634 QNIKSNNNKN
+634 ENIKTKNNKR

-665 AL
+665 VL

>member
-1 MNESIKSFFSLSL
+1 MIKF
-14 IKLNNLISKT
+14 IRLISKT
-24 TINNI
+24 SINNI
-29 YETARVEE
+29 YEAARVEE
-37 VIGDFISLKKA
+37 VISDFINLKKA

-79 SGKGGNVVAFLME
+79 SGKGGNAVAFLME

-98 PEALKYL
+98 PEALRYL

-110 IEIEEFTKTPEE
+110 IEIEEFTNTPEE
-122 QMKFDLKESIFIV
+122 QIKFDLRESIYIV
-135 LSFSNEYFIN
+135 LNFSYEFYNN
-145 NLIRTDKGK
+145 NLTKTDKGK
-154 SIGISYLNSRG
+154 SVGISYLNSRG
-165 FTEESINKFG
+165 FNEESIKKFG
-175 LGISFNEKRGFTD
+175 LGISFNDRKGFTD
-188 YATKKGYDMS
+188 QALKKGFKTTN
-198 HLVKSGLT
+198 LEKSGL
-206 INEGAGGLDRFK
+206 IIKKDDECFDRFK

-227 ISGRVV
+227 ISGRVL
-233 GYGARIMSSS
+233 GYGARIISNSSNV
-243 SKIAKYINSPESEVY
+243 AKYINSPETEVY
-258 QKSKVLY
+258 QKSKILY

-300 VSSSGTALSSHQ
+300 VSSSGTALSSYQ
-312 IMLIKRL
+312 IMLVKRL
-319 TANITIIFDR
+319 TENITIIFDR
-329 DQAGISAA
+329 DQAGIIAA
-337 IRGINLILE
+337 MKGVDLILD

-351 RICKLK
+351 RVCQLQ

-363 SLARENSLEYI
+363 SLARNNSSDFIKSYIKSNSL
-374 KNYIKNNSHD
+374 D
-384 FINFKASLLAKEYE
+384 FINFKASLLAIEYE
-398 DEPSKKAE
+398 NEPIKKAE

-427 VQSCSKIMKISE
+427 VQTCSKIMKISE
-439 DSIFKTLSQIKSN
+439 DSIFKTLFQIEKSKEN
-452 KQNQFRNQNSR
+452 NFRNQNSKS
-463 PFNIVKNQNN
+463 FEIVKN
-473 KPDSIDE
+473 KRFEPDSIDE

-498 TETFNESILV
+498 TETFNESILF
-508 FSHDDGKITE
+508 FSEEHDELIE
-518 KTKNVNAKVYEKIFL
+518 KNKQLKSKVYEKIFL

-538 EIEFANK
+538 EIELANK
-545 EFRDLFNIL
+545 EFKDLFHIL
-554 MTEFQINGFVLIE
+554 MTEYQVSGKISIE
-567 KIAPTLSTGLS
+567 KIIPTLSKELS

-608 NVGLMVTETI
+608 NVSVMVTETI
-618 LSLRKLLVNKK
+618 LSLRKLLVSKK

-634 QNIKSNNNKN
+634 ENIKSKDNKSI
-644 VLEDVMGY
+644 LEDVMGY
-652 YQLRRIVSSKLNR
+652 YQLRKIVSSKLNR
-665 AL
+665 VL

>member
-1 MNESIKSFFSLSL
+1 M
-14 IKLNNLISKT
+14 ISKT

-29 YETARVEE
+29 YEAARVEE
-37 VIGDFISLKKA
+37 VISDFISLKKA

-105 GKKYN
+105 AKKYN
-110 IEIEEFTKTPEE
+110 IEIEEFRKTPEE
-122 QMKFDLKESIFIV
+122 QIKFDLRESIYIV
-135 LSFSNEYFIN
+135 LNFSNEFYIN
-145 NLIRTDKGK
+145 NLINSDKGK

-175 LGISFNEKRGFTD
+175 LGLSFNDKKGFTD
-188 YATKKGYDMS
+188 HAINEGYDIT
-198 HLVKSGLT
+198 HLEKSGLT
-206 INEGAGGLDRFK
+206 IKDGAQSFDRFK

-227 ISGRVV
+227 ISGRVL
-233 GYGARIMSSS
+233 GYGARIMTN
-243 SKIAKYINSPESEVY
+243 SKKVAKYINSPESEVY

-265 GLFESKSFIIKEDN
+265 GLFESKSYIIKEDN

-300 VSSSGTALSSHQ
+300 VSSSGTALSSNQ
-312 IMLIKRL
+312 IMLVKRL
-319 TANITIIFDR
+319 TENITIIFDR
-329 DQAGISAA
+329 DKAGISAA
-337 IRGINLILE
+337 TRGIDLILE

-351 RICKLK
+351 RVCKLQ

-363 SLARENSLEYI
+363 SLARKHSLDSIED
-374 KNYIKNNSHD
+374 YIKNNSLD
-384 FINFKASLLAKEYE
+384 FINFKASLLAIDYE
-398 DEPSKKAE
+398 NEPTKKAE
-406 VINNIVKSISLVKDI
+406 VINSIVKSISLVKDI

-427 VQSCSKIMKISE
+427 VQNCSKIMKISE
-439 DSIFKTLSQIKSN
+439 DSIFKTLSQFREN
-452 KQNQFRNQNSR
+452 KENKLRNKNTK
-463 PFNIVKNQNN
+463 PFNLIKNQSL
-473 KPDSIDE
+473 KEDSIDE

-487 IISILILYGQK
+487 LITILILYGQK
-498 TETFNESILV
+498 TETFNESILI
-508 FSHDDGKITE
+508 FSEENDEIIE
-518 KTKNVNAKVYEKIFL
+518 KNKFVNSKVYEKIFL

-545 EFRDLFNIL
+545 EFRDLFDVL
-554 MTEFQINGFVLIE
+554 MTEYQINGFISIE
-567 KIAPTLSTGLS
+567 KIVPTLSKELS
-578 EIVSSIIL
+578 EVVSSIIL
-586 QEEKHLLHKW
+586 QDEKHLLHKW

-608 NVGLMVTETI
+608 NVSVMVTETI

-634 QNIKSNNNKN
+634 ENIKTKNNKR

-665 AL
+665 VL

>member
-1 MNESIKSFFSLSL
+1 M
-14 IKLNNLISKT
+14 ISKN

-29 YETARVEE
+29 FEAARVEE
-37 VIGDFISLKKA
+37 VISDFISLKKA
-48 GSNFKGL
+48 GSSFKGL

-105 GKKYN
+105 GQKYN
-110 IEIEEFTKTPEE
+110 IEIKEFSNTPEE
-122 QMKFDLKESIFIV
+122 QIKFDLRESIFIA
-135 LSFSNEYFIN
+135 LNFSSEYYMENLN
-145 NLIRTDKGK
+145 NTDKGK

-165 FTEESINKFG
+165 FSEESIKKFG
-175 LGISFNEKRGFTD
+175 LGISFNEKKSFTD
-188 YATKKGYDMS
+188 KALKNGYEIS
-198 HLVKSGLT
+198 ILEKSGLT
-206 INEGAGGLDRFK
+206 IKEGKEGFDRFK

-227 ISGRVV
+227 ISGRVL

-265 GLFESKSFIIKEDN
+265 GLFESKSYIIKEDN
-279 CYLVE
+279 CLLVE

-300 VSSSGTALSSHQ
+300 VSSSGTALSSDQ
-312 IMLIKRL
+312 IMLVKRL
-319 TANITIIFDR
+319 TENVTVIFDR
-329 DQAGISAA
+329 DQAGINAA
-337 IRGINLILE
+337 LRGIDLILE

-351 RICKLK
+351 RICKLD

-363 SLARENSLEYI
+363 SLARKHSFDYIKDFISQNSL
-374 KNYIKNNSHD
+374 D
-384 FINFKASLLAKEYE
+384 FINFKASLLATEYE
-398 DEPSKKAE
+398 NEPTKKAE
-406 VINNIVKSISLVKDI
+406 VISNIVKSISLVKDI

-427 VQSCSKIMKISE
+427 VQTCSKIMNISE
-439 DSIFKTLSQIKSN
+439 DSIFGTLSRIKNRKENRFQN
-452 KQNQFRNQNSR
+452 KPSQSFNIIKNQNS
-463 PFNIVKNQNN
+463 KE
-473 KPDSIDE
+473 DSIDE

-487 IISILILYGQK
+487 IITILILYGQK
-498 TETFNESILV
+498 TETFNESILI
-508 FSHDDGKITE
+508 FSEEDDDIIE
-518 KTKNVNAKVYEKIFL
+518 KNKYVNSKVYEKIFL

-545 EFRDLFNIL
+545 EFRDLFDIL
-554 MTEFQINGFVLIE
+554 MTEYQIKGYVSIE
-567 KIAPTLSTGLS
+567 KIVPSLSSKLS

-586 QEEKHLLHKW
+586 QEEKHFLHKW

-608 NVGLMVTETI
+608 NVSVMVTETI
-618 LSLRKLLVNKK
+618 LSLRKLLVSKK

-634 QNIKSNNNKN
+634 ENIKSSNNKS

-665 AL
+665 VL

>member
-1 MNESIKSFFSLSL
+1 M
-14 IKLNNLISKT
+14 IKLIQLISKT
-24 TINNI
+24 SINNI
-29 YETARVEE
+29 YEAARVEE
-37 VIGDFISLKKA
+37 VISDFISLKKA

-79 SGKGGNVVAFLME
+79 SGKGGNAVAFLME

-98 PEALKYL
+98 PEALRYL

-110 IEIEEFTKTPEE
+110 IEIEEFTNTPEE
-122 QMKFDLKESIFIV
+122 QIKFDLRESIYIV
-135 LSFSNEYFIN
+135 LNFSYEFYNN
-145 NLIRTDKGK
+145 NLIKTDKGK
-154 SIGISYLNSRG
+154 SVGISYLNSRG
-165 FTEESINKFG
+165 FNEESIKKFG
-175 LGISFNEKRGFTD
+175 LGISFNERKGFTD
-188 YATKKGYDMS
+188 QALKKGFKTT
-198 HLVKSGLT
+198 HLEKSGL
-206 INEGAGGLDRFK
+206 IIKKGDECFDRFK

-227 ISGRVV
+227 ISGRVL
-233 GYGARIMSSS
+233 GYGARIISNSSNA
-243 SKIAKYINSPESEVY
+243 AKYINSPETEVY
-258 QKSKVLY
+258 HKSKILY

-300 VSSSGTALSSHQ
+300 VSSSGTALSSYQ
-312 IMLIKRL
+312 IMLVKRL
-319 TANITIIFDR
+319 TENITIIFDR
-329 DQAGISAA
+329 DQAGIIAA
-337 IRGINLILE
+337 MKGVDLILD

-351 RICKLK
+351 RVCQLQ

-363 SLARENSLEYI
+363 SLARNNSSDFIKSYIKSNSL
-374 KNYIKNNSHD
+374 D
-384 FINFKASLLAKEYE
+384 FINFKASLLAIEYE
-398 DEPSKKAE
+398 NEPIKKAE

-427 VQSCSKIMKISE
+427 VQTCSKIMKISE
-439 DSIFKTLSQIKSN
+439 DSIFKTLFQIEKSKEN
-452 KQNQFRNQNSR
+452 NFRNQNSKS
-463 PFNIVKNQNN
+463 FEIVKNKRF

-498 TETFNESILV
+498 TETFNESILF
-508 FSHDDGKITE
+508 FSEEHDELIE
-518 KTKNVNAKVYEKIFL
+518 KNKQLKSKVYEKIFL

-538 EIEFANK
+538 EIELANK
-545 EFRDLFNIL
+545 EFKDLFHIL
-554 MTEFQINGFVLIE
+554 MTEYQVSGKISIE
-567 KIAPTLSTGLS
+567 KIIPALSKELS

-608 NVGLMVTETI
+608 NVSVMVTETI
-618 LSLRKLLVNKK
+618 LSLRKLLVSKK

-634 QNIKSNNNKN
+634 ENIKSKNNKSI
-644 VLEDVMGY
+644 LEDVMGY
-652 YQLRRIVSSKLNR
+652 YQLRKIVSSKLNR
-665 AL
+665 VL

>member
-1 MNESIKSFFSLSL
+1 M
-14 IKLNNLISKT
+14 IKLSYLISKT
-24 TINNI
+24 SINDI
-29 YETARVEE
+29 FDAARVEE

-122 QMKFDLKESIFIV
+122 QIEFDKREGLYIV
-135 LSFSNEYFIN
+135 LSFSNEYYIK
-145 NLIRTDKGK
+145 NLTSTDRGK
-154 SIGISYLNSRG
+154 SIGISYLKSRG
-165 FTEESINKFG
+165 FTEESIKKFG
-175 LGISFNEKRGFTD
+175 IGISFNEKKGFTN
-188 YATKKGYDMS
+188 YAIKNGYDIS
-198 HLVKSGLT
+198 HLEKSGLT
-206 INEGAGGLDRFK
+206 IKDNVAGFDRFK

-227 ISGRVV
+227 VSGRVL
-233 GYGARIMSSS
+233 GYGARTLTNLPNV
-243 SKIAKYINSPESEVY
+243 AKYINSPESEVY

-289 IQLHQKGIKNV
+289 IQLYQKGIKNV

-312 IMLIKRL
+312 IMLLKRL
-319 TANITIIFDR
+319 TENITIIFDR

-337 IRGINLILE
+337 IRGVDIILE

-351 RICKLK
+351 RVCKLQ

-363 SLARENSLEYI
+363 SLARKHSLEYI
-374 KNYIKNNSHD
+374 KEYINKNSLD
-384 FINFKASLLAKEYE
+384 FINFKASLLAIDYE
-398 DEPSKKAE
+398 NEPAKKAE
-406 VINNIVKSISLVKDI
+406 VINNIVKSISLIKDI

-427 VQSCSKIMKISE
+427 VQTCSKIMKISE
-439 DSIFKTLSQIKSN
+439 DSIFKTLSLIN
-452 KQNQFRNQNSR
+452 KNNKNQNSIR
-463 PFNIVKNQNN
+463 NSKSFDVIKNPAP
-473 KPDSIDE
+473 KTDSIDE

-487 IISILILYGQK
+487 IITILILYGEKQ
-498 TETFNESILV
+498 ETFNESILI
-508 FSHDDGKITE
+508 FSDQNDDILE
-518 KTKNVNAKVYEKIFL
+518 KNKYVYSKVYEKIFL

-538 EIEFANK
+538 EIEFANI
-545 EFRDLFNIL
+545 EFRELFDIL
-554 MTEFQINGFVLIE
+554 MTEYQVNGFISIE
-567 KIAPTLSTGLS
+567 KIVPTLSKELS
-578 EIVSSIIL
+578 EIVSSILL
-586 QEEKHLLHKW
+586 QEEKHFLHNW
-596 DKKSIYVKLPSE
+596 DKKNIYVKLPSE
-608 NVGLMVTETI
+608 NVSTMVTETI
-618 LSLRKLLVNKK
+618 LSLRKLLVSKK

-634 QNIKSNNNKN
+634 ENIKSKNNKS
-644 VLEDVMGY
+644 VLEDVMAY

-665 AL
+665 VL

>member
-1 MNESIKSFFSLSL
+1 M
-14 IKLNNLISKT
+14 ISKT

-29 YETARVEE
+29 YEAARVEE
-37 VIGDFISLKKA
+37 VISDFISLKKA

-98 PEALKYL
+98 PEAIKYL
-105 GKKYN
+105 AKKYN
-110 IEIEEFTKTPEE
+110 IEIEEFKKTPEE
-122 QMKFDLKESIFIV
+122 QIKFDLRESIYIV
-135 LSFSNEYFIN
+135 LNFSNEYYIN
-145 NLIRTDKGK
+145 NLIKSDKGK

-165 FTEESINKFG
+165 FTEESIKKFG
-175 LGISFNEKRGFTD
+175 IGLSFNEKKGFTD
-188 YATKKGYDMS
+188 HAIKEGYDIS
-198 HLVKSGLT
+198 HLEKSGLT
-206 INEGAGGLDRFK
+206 ILEGGGVDRFK

-227 ISGRVV
+227 ISGRVL
-233 GYGARIMSSS
+233 GYGARIMTN
-243 SKIAKYINSPESEVY
+243 SKKVAKYINSPESEVY

-312 IMLIKRL
+312 IMLVKRL
-319 TANITIIFDR
+319 TENITIIFDR
-329 DQAGISAA
+329 DKAGINAA
-337 IRGINLILE
+337 VRGIDLILE

-351 RICKLK
+351 RVCKLQ

-363 SLARENSLEYI
+363 SLAKKHSLDFIKDYINQNSL
-374 KNYIKNNSHD
+374 D
-384 FINFKASLLAKEYE
+384 FINFKASLLAIDYE
-398 DEPSKKAE
+398 NEPTKKAE
-406 VINNIVKSISLVKDI
+406 AINNIVRSISLVKDI

-427 VQSCSKIMKISE
+427 VQTCSKIMKISE
-439 DSIFKTLSQIKSN
+439 DSIFKTLSQIKQN
-452 KQNQFRNQNSR
+452 KENQVRNKNSK
-463 PFNIVKNQNN
+463 PFNIIKTQSS
-473 KPDSIDE
+473 KQHSIDE

-487 IISILILYGQK
+487 IITILILYGQK
-498 TETFNESILV
+498 TETFNESILI
-508 FSHDDGKITE
+508 FSEENDEITE
-518 KTKNVNAKVYEKIFL
+518 KNKFVNSKVYEKIFL

-545 EFRDLFNIL
+545 EFRDLFDIL
-554 MTEFQINGFVLIE
+554 ITEYQINGFISIE
-567 KIAPTLSTGLS
+567 KIAPTLSKGLS
-578 EIVSSIIL
+578 QIVSSIIL
-586 QEEKHLLHKW
+586 QDEKHLLHKW

-608 NVGLMVTETI
+608 NVSIMVTETI

-634 QNIKSNNNKN
+634 ENIKSKSNSS

-665 AL
+665 VL

>member
-1 MNESIKSFFSLSL
+1 M
-14 IKLNNLISKT
+14 ISKT

-29 YETARVEE
+29 YEAARVEE
-37 VIGDFISLKKA
+37 VISDFISLKKA

-105 GKKYN
+105 AKKYN
-110 IEIEEFTKTPEE
+110 IEIEEFVKTPEE
-122 QMKFDLKESIFIV
+122 QIKYDIRESIYIA
-135 LSFSNEYFIN
+135 LSFSCEYYIKNLN
-145 NLIRTDKGK
+145 NTDKGK
-154 SIGISYLNSRG
+154 SIGISYLNTRG
-165 FTEESINKFG
+165 FSEESIKKFG
-175 LGISFNEKRGFTD
+175 LGIAFNEKKSFTEQ
-188 YATKKGYDMS
+188 ALKKGYDIS
-198 HLVKSGLT
+198 ILEKSGLT
-206 INEGAGGLDRFK
+206 IKDDKGGFDRFK

-227 ISGRVV
+227 ISGRVL
-233 GYGARIMSSS
+233 GYGARIMSNSK
-243 SKIAKYINSPESEVY
+243 KIAKYINSPESEVY

-289 IQLHQKGIKNV
+289 IQFHQKGINNV
-300 VSSSGTALSSHQ
+300 VSSSGTALSSNQ
-312 IMLIKRL
+312 IMLVKRL
-319 TANITIIFDR
+319 TENITIIFDR

-337 IRGINLILE
+337 LRGIDLILE

-351 RICKLK
+351 RICKLD

-363 SLARENSLEYI
+363 SLARKHSLDYINDYINRNSL
-374 KNYIKNNSHD
+374 D
-384 FINFKASLLAKEYE
+384 FINFKASLLAKQYE
-398 DEPSKKAE
+398 NEPTKKAE
-406 VINNIVKSISLVKDI
+406 IVNNIVKSISLVQDV

-427 VQSCSKIMKISE
+427 VQTCSKIMKISE
-439 DSIFKTLSQIKSN
+439 DSIFETLSRIKKN
-452 KQNQFRNQNSR
+452 KENRFINHNLKSI
-463 PFNIVKNQNN
+463 NIVKNSGS
-473 KPDSIDE
+473 KDDPIDE

-487 IISILILYGQK
+487 IITILILYGQK
-498 TETFNESILV
+498 TETFNESILI
-508 FSHDDGKITE
+508 FSEVDDEIIE
-518 KTKNVNAKVYEKIFL
+518 KNKYVKSKVYEKIFL

-545 EFRDLFNIL
+545 EFRDLFDIL
-554 MTEFQINGFVLIE
+554 MTEYQIKGFVSIE
-567 KIAPTLSTGLS
+567 KIVPNLSSKLS
-578 EIVSSIIL
+578 GIVSSIIL
-586 QEEKHLLHKW
+586 QEEKHFLHKW

-608 NVGLMVTETI
+608 NVSVMVTETI
-618 LSLRKLLVNKK
+618 LSLRKLLVSKK

-634 QNIKSNNNKN
+634 ENIKLKNNKSI
-644 VLEDVMGY
+644 LEDVMGY

-665 AL
+665 VL

>member
-1 MNESIKSFFSLSL
+1 M
-14 IKLNNLISKT
+14 ISKT

-29 YETARVEE
+29 FEAARVEE
-37 VIGDFISLKKA
+37 VISDFISLKKA
-48 GSNFKGL
+48 GSSFKGL

-110 IEIEEFTKTPEE
+110 IEIKEFSNTPEE
-122 QMKFDLKESIFIV
+122 QIKFDLRESVYIA
-135 LSFSNEYFIN
+135 LNFSMEYYMENLN
-145 NLIRTDKGK
+145 NTDKGK

-165 FTEESINKFG
+165 FSEESIKKFG
-175 LGISFNEKRGFTD
+175 LGISFNEKKSFTD
-188 YATKKGYDMS
+188 KALKNGYEIS
-198 HLVKSGLT
+198 ILEKSGLT
-206 INEGAGGLDRFK
+206 IKEGKEGFDRFK

-227 ISGRVV
+227 ISGRVL

-265 GLFESKSFIIKEDN
+265 GLFESKSYIIKEDN
-279 CYLVE
+279 CLLVE

-300 VSSSGTALSSHQ
+300 VSSSGTALSSDQ
-312 IMLIKRL
+312 IMLVKRL
-319 TANITIIFDR
+319 TENITIIFDR
-329 DQAGISAA
+329 DQAGINAA
-337 IRGINLILE
+337 LRGIDLILD

-351 RICKLK
+351 RICKLD

-363 SLARENSLEYI
+363 SLARKHSLDYIKDFINQNSL
-374 KNYIKNNSHD
+374 D
-384 FINFKASLLAKEYE
+384 FINFKASLLAIEYE
-398 DEPSKKAE
+398 NEPTKKAE
-406 VINNIVKSISLVKDI
+406 IINNIVKSISHVKDI

-427 VQSCSKIMKISE
+427 VQTCSKIMKISE
-439 DSIFKTLSQIKSN
+439 NSIFDTLSRIKKSKEN
-452 KQNQFRNQNSR
+452 RFRNQPSQS
-463 PFNIVKNQNN
+463 FNIIKNQSS
-473 KPDSIDE
+473 KEDSIDE

-487 IISILILYGQK
+487 IITILILYGQK
-498 TETFNESILV
+498 TETFNESILI
-508 FSHDDGKITE
+508 FSEEDDEIIE
-518 KTKNVNAKVYEKIFL
+518 KSKYVNSKVYEKIFL

-545 EFRDLFNIL
+545 EFRDLFDML
-554 MTEFQINGFVLIE
+554 MTEYQINGFVLIE
-567 KIAPTLSTGLS
+567 KIVPSLSSKLS
-578 EIVSSIIL
+578 KIVSSIIL
-586 QEEKHLLHKW
+586 QEEKHFLHKW
-596 DKKSIYVKLPSE
+596 DKKNIYVKLPSE
-608 NVGLMVTETI
+608 NVGVMVTETI
-618 LSLRKLLVNKK
+618 LSLRKLLVGKK

-634 QNIKSNNNKN
+634 ENIKSKSNKS

-665 AL
+665 VL

>member
-1 MNESIKSFFSLSL
+1 L

-29 YETARVEE
+29 YEAARVEE
-37 VIGDFISLKKA
+37 VISDFISLKKA

-105 GKKYN
+105 AKKYN
-110 IEIEEFTKTPEE
+110 IEIEEFRKTPEE
-122 QMKFDLKESIFIV
+122 QIKFDLRESIYIV
-135 LSFSNEYFIN
+135 LNFSNEFYIN
-145 NLIRTDKGK
+145 NLINSDKGK

-165 FTEESINKFG
+165 LTEESINKFG
-175 LGISFNEKRGFTD
+175 LGLSFNEKKGFTD
-188 YATKKGYDMS
+188 HAINEGYDIT
-198 HLVKSGLT
+198 HLEKSGLT
-206 INEGAGGLDRFK
+206 IKENIQSFDRFK

-227 ISGRVV
+227 ISGRVL
-233 GYGARIMSSS
+233 GYGARIMTN
-243 SKIAKYINSPESEVY
+243 SKKVAKYINSPESEVY

-312 IMLIKRL
+312 IMLVKRL
-319 TANITIIFDR
+319 TENITIIFDR
-329 DQAGISAA
+329 DEAGIAAA
-337 IRGINLILE
+337 IRGIDLILE

-351 RICKLK
+351 RVCKLQ

-363 SLARENSLEYI
+363 SLARKHSLDFIEDYIKHNSL
-374 KNYIKNNSHD
+374 D
-384 FINFKASLLAKEYE
+384 FINFKASLLAIDYE
-398 DEPSKKAE
+398 NEPTKKAE

-427 VQSCSKIMKISE
+427 VQTCSKIMKISE
-439 DSIFKTLSQIKSN
+439 DSIFKTLSQIRQSKEN
-452 KQNQFRNQNSR
+452 KLRNKNTK
-463 PFNIVKNQNN
+463 PFNLIKNQSL
-473 KPDSIDE
+473 KEDSIDE

-487 IISILILYGQK
+487 IITILILYGQK
-498 TETFNESILV
+498 TETFNESILI
-508 FSHDDGKITE
+508 FSEEDDEIIE
-518 KTKNVNAKVYEKIFL
+518 KNKYVNSKVYEKIFL

-538 EIEFANK
+538 EVEFANK
-545 EFRDLFNIL
+545 EFRDLFDVL
-554 MTEFQINGFVLIE
+554 MTEYQINGFISIE
-567 KIAPTLSTGLS
+567 KIVPTLSKELS
-578 EIVSSIIL
+578 EVVSSIIL
-586 QEEKHLLHKW
+586 QDEKHLLHKW

-608 NVGLMVTETI
+608 NVSVMVTETI

-634 QNIKSNNNKN
+634 ENIKTKNNKR

-665 AL
+665 VL

>member
-1 MNESIKSFFSLSL
+1 M
-14 IKLNNLISKT
+14 ISKT

-29 YETARVEE
+29 YEAARVEE

-110 IEIEEFTKTPEE
+110 IEIEEFNKTPEE
-122 QMKFDLKESIFIV
+122 QIKFDLRESIFIA
-135 LSFSNEYFIN
+135 LNFSYEYYRENLN
-145 NLIRTDKGK
+145 NTDKGK

-165 FTEESINKFG
+165 FSEESIKKFG
-175 LGISFNEKRGFTD
+175 LGISFSEKKCFTD
-188 YATKKGYDMS
+188 QAVKKGYDLS
-198 HLVKSGLT
+198 ILEKSGLT
-206 INEGAGGLDRFK
+206 IKEGKKGFDRFK

-227 ISGRVV
+227 ISGRVL
-233 GYGARIMSSS
+233 GYGARIMKNS
-243 SKIAKYINSPESEVY
+243 SKTAKYINSPESEVY

-300 VSSSGTALSSHQ
+300 VSSSGTALSSNQ
-312 IMLIKRL
+312 IMLVKRL
-319 TANITIIFDR
+319 TENVTIIFDR
-329 DQAGISAA
+329 DQAGINAA
-337 IRGINLILE
+337 LRGTDLLLE

-351 RICKLK
+351 KICKLH

-363 SLARENSLEYI
+363 SLARKYSLDYIKDFITQNSL
-374 KNYIKNNSHD
+374 D
-384 FINFKASLLAKEYE
+384 FISFKASLLASEYE
-398 DEPSKKAE
+398 NEPTKKAE
-406 VINNIVKSISLVKDI
+406 LINNIVKSISLIKDI

-427 VQSCSKIMKISE
+427 VQTCSKIMKISE
-439 DSIFKTLSQIKSN
+439 DSIFETLFRIQNSN
-452 KQNQFRNQNSR
+452 KNQFRNQPTQSLNIIKNHNS
-463 PFNIVKNQNN
+463 NE
-473 KPDSIDE
+473 DSIDE

-487 IISILILYGQK
+487 IITILILYGQK
-498 TETFNESILV
+498 TETFNESLLI
-508 FSHDDGKITE
+508 FSEKNDEITE
-518 KTKNVNAKVYEKIFL
+518 KNKHVSSKVYEKIFL

-545 EFRDLFNIL
+545 EFRDLYNIL
-554 MTEFQINGFVLIE
+554 MTEYQINGFVSIE
-567 KIAPTLSTGLS
+567 KIVPSLSTKLS

-586 QEEKHLLHKW
+586 QEEKHFLHKW

-608 NVGLMVTETI
+608 NVGVMVTETI
-618 LSLRKLLVNKK
+618 LSLRKLLVGKK
-629 IESLQ
+629 IEFLQ
-634 QNIKSNNNKN
+634 DSIKSKNNKG

-665 AL
+665 VL